1 MRLARLEDEPLH
13 LVSCKERA
21 TVESDSDFFGF
32 MALAKELITDNRPLR
47 LRLDLPGGFNDDMLL
62 PQRVFGSESI
72 CGGIE
77 YRVLCVS
84 ANVQLPLK
92 QLIAVPAVLEFVTD
106 RGDLRNVC
114 GIVTE
119 ASSGDSDGGL
129 ASYQLVLR
137 DALAI
142 LEKRTNTRVF
152 RNMDEVEIV
161 QRILNEWRQKSPVL
175 GTCFNHEKDDAFD
188 LRTYPKREFTMQHNE
203 SDAAFIRRLLK
214 RRGIGWYIR
223 AGEMMHTLVLFN
235 NADSLRQN
243 AAGIVRYHRDAATE
257 ERDSITSWSAVRSLQ
272 PGTVTRH
279 SWDYMNPQGRDFMLV
294 STGSSADQGV
304 NGNELA
310 ATLDDYQI
318 LPPHAGDDNEDLF
331 ILGQLRMKRHD
342 YESKCFHGEGS
353 VRDLCAGEYFT
364 LAEHPE
370 VDDHAD
376 EERDFVVTDLQV
388 TAQNNL
394 PKALAAR
401 VERLFARNRW
411 MHSTADLQLQIDMA
425 NKVAAGPMR
434 MHIQFTAVRRG
445 VTIVPAFDP
454 RTDVPQV
461 QMQSAIVVGPEG
473 EEVHCDE
480 LGRVK
485 IRFPGTR
492 PEDHEE
498 AAGSGASDSETDS
511 AWVRVASNWAGNGPG
526 AFQQCG
532 TIGLPRIGTEVL
544 VNFLGGDPDKP
555 VIIAQLYNQDAA
567 PAALS
572 SAGKLP
578 GNRYLSGI
586 KSREI
591 KGGRANQLR
600 LDDTEGQISVQ
611 LASDHG
617 NTQLNLGFLT
627 EPRANGDSSPRGE
640 GAELESNEQIVLRAA
655 KGILLS
661 AWRSTKSA
669 DKQMA
674 RHEFLELMTDCTDLI
689 KSLGESA
696 ASHQAQGVDIR
707 EQESLLAAFAAW
719 ESGSNTQP
727 NGTDGGKPMI
737 ALSAPAGIGFAAA
750 KAIVNYAGTTL
761 NTVAQQNLQMTA
773 GQRATFN
780 AGRGIS
786 MFAQGDG
793 IDMIAH
799 QGKLL
804 IQSQGDE
811 TELNAAKDVKF
822 TATEGKILGMAKEVI
837 LIAEDGS
844 FIKIGDGITL
854 GTNGTITHH
863 GSSFPFKG
871 SSTMTAVLPKFDSG
885 DGDAKFQARY
895 YAHMDG
901 GIPAPDLD
909 IVSSVS
915 DGSSQEERSDAE
927 GRTQLIERNA
937 MHIVTAQAI
946 KNKKE

>member
-1 MRLARLEDEPLH
+1 
-13 LVSCKERA
+13 
-21 TVESDSDFFGF
+21 VESDSDFFGF

-47 LRLDLPGGFNDDMLL
+47 LRLDLPGGVNDDMLL
-62 PQRVFGSESI
+62 PQRVFGSESV

-84 ANVQLPLK
+84 ANAQLPLK
-92 QLIAVPAVLEFVTD
+92 RMIAVPAVLEFVTD
-106 RGDLRNVC
+106 CGDLRNVC

-161 QRILNEWRQKSPVL
+161 QRILDEWRHKSPVL
-175 GTCFNHEKDDAFD
+175 GTCFKHEKDDSFD

-223 AGEMMHTLVLFN
+223 AGEMSHTLVLFN
-235 NADSLRQN
+235 SPHSLRQN
-243 AAGIVRYHRDAATE
+243 AAGTIRYHRDAATE
-257 ERDSITSWSAVRSLQ
+257 ERDTITSWSAVRSLQ

-294 STGSSADQGV
+294 STNSSADQGI

-331 ILGQLRMKRHD
+331 VLGQLRMKRHD

-370 VDDHAD
+370 VDEHPD
-376 EERDFVVTDLQV
+376 EERDFVITELQV

-394 PKALAAR
+394 PKALASR
-401 VERLFARNRW
+401 VERLFARSRW
-411 MHSTADLQLQIDMA
+411 MHGAADLHRDIAD
-425 NKVAAGPMR
+425 KVATGPLR

-454 RTDVPQV
+454 RTDVPQA

-473 EEVHCDE
+473 EEVHCDQ

-485 IRFPGTR
+485 IRFPSTR
-492 PEDHEE
+492 PQDHEE
-498 AAGSGASDSETDS
+498 AAGSGASDTETDS

-544 VNFLGGDPDKP
+544 VTFLGGDPDKP
-555 VIIAQLYNQDAA
+555 VIVGQLYNQDGM

-572 SAGKLP
+572 SAGDLP

-591 KGGRANQLR
+591 NGGRANQLR
-600 LDDTEGQISVQ
+600 LNDTEGQISAQ

-617 NTQLNLGFLT
+617 DSQLNLGFLT
-627 EPRANGDSSPRGE
+627 QPIRDGRGQSRGQ
-640 GAELESNEQIVLRAA
+640 GAELRTDKAVAVRGFEGVLITAEESPIERAHIDRNQMIGLCKSLQKIAEQLSKLAVAHA
-655 KGILLS
+655 KDEPDTDQLS
-661 AWRSTKSA
+661 ELVQRLQHL
-669 DKQMA
+669 DKQGASMVGRLPKEYHAITNNCATMSLSGA
-674 RHEFLELMTDCTDLI
+674 RLALPGID
-689 KSLGESA
+689 SQ
-696 ASHQAQGVDIR
+696 ASKYN
-707 EQESLLAAFAAW
+707 E
-719 ESGSNTQP
+719 
-727 NGTDGGKPMI
+727 
-737 ALSAPAGIGFAAA
+737 
-750 KAIVNYAGTTL
+750 
-761 NTVAQQNLQMTA
+761 
-773 GQRATFN
+773 
-780 AGRGIS
+780 GRGMS
-786 MFAQGDG
+786 DVEK
-793 IDMIAH
+793 IAARGTNFGFWPSH
-799 QGKLL
+799 IFMPADVQVML
-804 IQSQGDE
+804 E
-811 TELNAAKDVKF
+811 TEKKYIPSKI
-822 TATEGKILGMAKEVI
+822 ESYGK
-837 LIAEDGS
+837 
-844 FIKIGDGITL
+844 
-854 GTNGTITHH
+854 
-863 GSSFPFKG
+863 
-871 SSTMTAVLPKFDSG
+871 
-885 DGDAKFQARY
+885 
-895 YAHMDG
+895 
-901 GIPAPDLD
+901 
-909 IVSSVS
+909 
-915 DGSSQEERSDAE
+915 
-927 GRTQLIERNA
+927 GR
-937 MHIVTAQAI
+937 
-946 KNKKE
+946 K